1 MASVFSKAARALSRA
16 AILWLFTATAVLA
29 QSALLDSVKSNPAR
43 ARAICEQLKQLNS
56 QGLTSTSPE
65 AVAVIA
71 RQQGLNSVDAEVL
84 ATYVVGMYCPD
95 VR

>member
-1 MASVFSKAARALSRA
+1 MASVLANAARALSCA
-16 AILWLFTATAVLA
+16 AIMTLFTATAVLA
-29 QSALLDSVKSNPAR
+29 QSALLDSVKNNPAR

-56 QGLTSTSPE
+56 QGLTSTSPA

-84 ATYVVGMYCPD
+84 ATYVVGLYCPD